1 MKMNVSYF
9 ENAVIM
15 FPFYISF
22 IFRNCGI
29 DQAIS
34 LHASLTK
41 NSRSLSNFCLPGS
54 FNLIFPNL
62 L

>member
-41 NSRSLSNFCLPGS
+41 NFKLLPSRFIQPHFS
-54 FNLIFPNL
+54 
-62 L
+62 